1 MTQYKRLIYLVSSE
15 RIMPKFLIVSNC
27 SFFFFF
33 FAHRVLPRHEWNQS
47 FIPVFPLNNSI
58 NGASRKNFRVWNR
71 FQPLDETS
79 NCLREAALTSG
90 GILADRRHCW
100 SSVDQ
105 IWPWSIFNIYIYHYY
120 DEEKNEKRKKVQ
132 LKRTISELFW
142 KKLFNCPWSKLF
154 FEW

>member
-1 MTQYKRLIYLVSSE
+1 MSSE

-58 NGASRKNFRVWNR
+58 NGASRKNFRIWNR

-90 GILADRRHCW
+90 GIPADRRHCW

-105 IWPWSIFNIYIYHYY
+105 TRPWNIFNIYIYIITMKRKMKKEKKYNWS
-120 DEEKNEKRKKVQ
+120 EQLVNCFEKNCLIVLGVNCFSNDKR
-132 LKRTISELFW
+132 IW
-142 KKLFNCPWSKLF
+142 
-154 FEW
+154 